1 MPQMHAVRRDRAAA
15 VAASLGA
22 DAVLITSGVNVRYL
36 TGLVSSNA
44 SVLIPVRGTSGRPGG
59 SSPLSSTAVLGT
71 DSRYAGTAERTCQD
85 VELMIERDVETA
97 LVRRALA
104 DGMRTIAFEDLEMTV
119 HRYRE
124 LAGSGAAPGLAGPEL
139 TGAGTAIDELRMVK
153 DEGEIELLARACSI
167 TAQAFS
173 AVLDRLR
180 PGVTEREYANALERT
195 MIDLGA
201 DGLAFDSIVAS
212 GPNGAIPH
220 HTPSDRQF
228 EAGDL
233 VTVDCGAQCGG
244 YHADMTRTVALGKPA
259 TWQLEIYQLVAEAQ
273 AAGVAA
279 ARPGADVTGLD
290 AVARDMIEAAGHG
303 GHFGHGLGHGVGLE
317 IHEAPIIS
325 CGRTGTLQDRVPIT
339 IEPGIYL
346 PGMGGV
352 RIEDTLVV
360 RAGAGA
366 AGSAQPLT
374 TITRELLVL

>member
-1 MPQMHAVRRDRAAA
+1 MPQMHAVRRDRSAA
-15 VAASLGA
+15 VAAGLGA

-44 SVLIPVRGTSGRPGG
+44 AVLIPVAGAAI
-59 SSPLSSTAVLGT
+59 LAT
-71 DSRYAGTAERTCQD
+71 DSRYAGTAERNCPD
-85 VELMIERDVETA
+85 VELLLERDVQSA

-104 DGMRTIAFEDLEMTV
+104 DGMRAIAFEDLDMTV
-119 HRYRE
+119 RAYRE
-124 LAGSGAAPGLAGPEL
+124 LTCPDAEPGQAGPEL
-139 TGAGTAIDELRMVK
+139 ISVGTAIDELRMVK
-153 DEGEIELLARACSI
+153 DEDEIELLARACSI

-173 AVLDRLR
+173 AVLDRLC
-180 PGVTEREYANALERT
+180 PGVTEREYAIALERT

-220 HTPSDRQF
+220 HTPGGRPF
-228 EAGDL
+228 EAGDM

-244 YHADMTRTVALGKPA
+244 YHADMTRTVALGTPA
-259 TWQLEIYQLVAEAQ
+259 AWQREVYQLVAEAQ

-279 ARPGADVTGLD
+279 ARSGVDVTDLD
-290 AVARDMIEAAGHG
+290 AVARDVIEAAGYG
-303 GHFGHGLGHGVGLE
+303 GYFGHGLGHGVGLE
-317 IHEAPIIS
+317 IHEAPIIGY
-325 CGRTGTLQDRVPIT
+325 GRTGTLQDRVPIT

>member
-44 SVLIPVRGTSGRPGG
+44 AVLIPAAGTAA
-59 SSPLSSTAVLGT
+59 LAT
-71 DSRYAGTAERTCQD
+71 DSRYAGTAERECPD
-85 VELMIERDVETA
+85 VALLVERDVAGA
-97 LVRRALA
+97 LTGLAREGGLRAV
-104 DGMRTIAFEDLEMTV
+104 AFEDLVMTV
-119 HRYRE
+119 HAHRE
-124 LAGSGAAPGLAGPEL
+124 LTGGDAGQTGPEL
-139 TGAGTAIDELRMVK
+139 IAAGSAVDQLRMVK
-153 DEGEIELLARACSI
+153 DEDEIELLAMACSI
-167 TAQAFS
+167 TGQAFS

-180 PGVTEREYANALERT
+180 PGVTEREYAIALERT

-259 TWQLEIYQLVAEAQ
+259 TWQLEIYELVAEAQ

>member
-44 SVLIPVRGTSGRPGG
+44 AVLIPAAGTAA
-59 SSPLSSTAVLGT
+59 LAT
-71 DSRYAGTAERTCQD
+71 DSRYAGTAERECPD
-85 VELMIERDVETA
+85 VALLVERDVAGA
-97 LVRRALA
+97 LTGLAREGGLRAV
-104 DGMRTIAFEDLEMTV
+104 AFEDLVMTV
-119 HRYRE
+119 HAHRE
-124 LAGSGAAPGLAGPEL
+124 LTGGDAGQTGPEL
-139 TGAGTAIDELRMVK
+139 IAAGSAVDQLRMVK
-153 DEGEIELLARACSI
+153 DEDEIELLAMACSI
-167 TAQAFS
+167 TGQAFS

-180 PGVTEREYANALERT
+180 PGVTEREYAIALERT

-259 TWQLEIYQLVAEAQ
+259 TWQLEIYRACRRGPGGRRSRGTAWRGRDRPRRCRPRHDRSCWTWW
-273 AAGVAA
+273 AFRAWTRSWR
-279 ARPGADVTGLD
+279 RPGDPRGTDHLLRPDRYTTGSGSNHHRTRHLP
-290 AVARDMIEAAGHG
+290 ARHG
-303 GHFGHGLGHGVGLE
+303 RS
-317 IHEAPIIS
+317 P
-325 CGRTGTLQDRVPIT
+325 D
-339 IEPGIYL
+339 
-346 PGMGGV
+346 
-352 RIEDTLVV
+352 
-360 RAGAGA
+360 
-366 AGSAQPLT
+366 
-374 TITRELLVL
+374 

>member
-15 VAASLGA
+15 VAAGLGA
-22 DAVLITSGVNVRYL
+22 DAVLVTSGVNVRYL
-36 TGLVSSNA
+36 TGLVSSNSA
-44 SVLIPVRGTSGRPGG
+44 VLIPAPG
-59 SSPLSSTAVLGT
+59 TAVLAT
-71 DSRYAGTAERTCQD
+71 DSRYAGTAERGCPEI
-85 VELMIERDVETA
+85 ELLVERDVA
-97 LVRRALA
+97 RALIDLA
-104 DGMRTIAFEDLEMTV
+104 RAGGLGTVAFEDHVMTV
-119 HRYRE
+119 HAHRE
-124 LAGSGAAPGLAGPEL
+124 LTDGEPGQAGPEL
-139 TGAGTAIDELRMVK
+139 IGAGSAVDQLRMVK
-153 DEGEIELLARACSI
+153 DEEEITLLERACSI

-180 PGVTEREYANALERT
+180 PGVTEREYALALERT

-220 HTPSDRQF
+220 HIPGGRRF
-228 EAGDL
+228 EPGDL

-244 YHADMTRTVALGKPA
+244 YHADMTRTVALGKPSA
-259 TWQLEIYQLVAEAQ
+259 WQREIYQIVTEAQ

-279 ARPGADVTGLD
+279 VRPGMDVSDLD
-290 AVARDMIEAAGHG
+290 AVARDMIEATGHG

-317 IHEAPIIS
+317 IHEAPII
-325 CGRTGTLQDRVPIT
+325 GYDRDGTLQDRVPIT

-346 PGMGGV
+346 PDRGGV